1 MKTDSTAPSSK
12 APPDAA
18 RPVPRWISGDT
29 LAPEKPAP
37 ALFRAFELAA
47 RPRTAVLTLA
57 VADGLWRAFDS
68 PVVFNA
74 LRNGEWYDA
83 RREGAR
89 PNERPAK
96 VEKYAPWGVVSP
108 EDAAPCREFEAFE
121 PVRVLVNEWGENVYD
136 FGANIAGWCE
146 IEVEGAAALRAGP
159 RRARHLRNPLPSHS
173 LQKPAPSTQKVQ

>member
-1 MKTDSTAPSSK
+1 M
-12 APPDAA
+12 
-18 RPVPRWISGDT
+18 
-29 LAPEKPAP
+29 
-37 ALFRAFELAA
+37 
-47 RPRTAVLTLA
+47 
-57 VADGLWRAFDS
+57 
-68 PVVFNA
+68 FNA

-96 VEKYAPWGVVSP
+96 VEKKYAPWGVVSP

-173 LQKPAPSTQKVQ
+173 LQKPAPLNAESLVNLRG